1 MVMSLAGLRE
11 ANFYS
16 SIQTSRH
23 PDDLKIRKLIPE
35 FFGVETIGLNKSSAD
50 VSGDYLVLQ
59 DITEGF
65 KEPNIM
71 DVKMGAKTYGPD
83 ASKSK
88 MAQEDAKYVGTKI
101 PFGYSVTGLI
111 VHSLADDGAVKK
123 YDKNFG
129 KNLKSGDVGFIPDT
143 FFDLKNRFVPELIE
157 LIVDQ
162 MSNIYNVYND
172 QRKYK
177 MFASSV
183 LLAYDAAAVR
193 KFLRNEIDR
202 TELSRWII
210 VRVIDFAHVFDAKG
224 HRDDN
229 FLTGLENLTTL
240 FKSCLNNRK

>member
-1 MVMSLAGLRE
+1 MPLVTAKKFFDICLR
-11 ANFYS
+11 
-16 SIQTSRH
+16 
-23 PDDLKIRKLIPE
+23 
-35 FFGVETIGLNKSSAD
+35 SSAD
-50 VSGDYLVLQ
+50 VSGDYLVLR

-83 ASKSK
+83 ASESK
-88 MAQEDAKYVGTKI
+88 MAQEDAKYVGTKF

-111 VHSLADDGAVKK
+111 VHSLADDGVVTK

-129 KNLKSGDVGFIPDT
+129 KNLQSKDVAFIPST

-162 MSNIYNVYND
+162 MSNIFNVYND

-183 LLAYDAAAVR
+183 LIAYDASAVR
-193 KFLRNEIDR
+193 KFVRNEIDR
-202 TELSRWII
+202 TELSRWTI

-224 HRDDN
+224 QRDDN

-240 FKSCLNNRK
+240 FKSSLNNRK